1 MAGTNRMRV
10 RERAL
15 RQSAF
20 PTLLM
25 SSLLLRLSVVDMPAL
40 SAQNTTM
47 RFMSSTAEGSTA
59 EGGTARTGA
68 AAAASTLEWAA

>member
-1 MAGTNRMRV
+1 MVVTNRMGARV
-10 RERAL
+10 CSVCVRVL
-15 RQSAF
+15 

-47 RFMSSTAEGSTA
+47 RFMSSTP

-68 AAAASTLEWAA
+68 AAVASTLE